1 MVEIYK
7 NIEDYN
13 ADTKSSF
20 DDMMA
25 DVLSNVKLSNLIVTE
40 LFFRVR
46 KLNISLAFI
55 TQSYQIVHIILF
67 WKLQINANLKKLHPK
82 ILQILTSKL
91 YESLQKIYRKNIF
104 LVSYW

>member
-67 WKLQINANLKKLHPK
+67 
-82 ILQILTSKL
+82 
-91 YESLQKIYRKNIF
+91 
-104 LVSYW
+104 

>member
-13 ADTKSSF
+13 TDKKSSF

-67 WKLQINANLKKLHPK
+67 
-82 ILQILTSKL
+82 
-91 YESLQKIYRKNIF
+91 
-104 LVSYW
+104 

>member
-25 DVLSNVKLSNLIVTE
+25 DVLSNVQLSNLIVTE

-67 WKLQINANLKKLHPK
+67 
-82 ILQILTSKL
+82 
-91 YESLQKIYRKNIF
+91 
-104 LVSYW
+104 